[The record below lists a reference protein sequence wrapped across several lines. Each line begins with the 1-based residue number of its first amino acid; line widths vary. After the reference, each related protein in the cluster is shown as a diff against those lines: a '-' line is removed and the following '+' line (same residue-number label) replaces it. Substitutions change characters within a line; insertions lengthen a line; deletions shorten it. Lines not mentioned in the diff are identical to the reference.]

1 MTWWFVPLWL
11 LLLFAGMPLAF
22 SLLVSSVVL
31 LMWQGQDLYI
41 VVQRIIAGPNSFPLL
56 AVPFFILAGTLM
68 NTSGITTRIFS
79 FARNLVGHIPGG
91 LGHVN
96 VLSSLIFSGMSGSAV
111 ADAAGLGMIEI
122 KAMRENGYDA
132 EFSAAVTAASATIGP
147 VVPPSIP
154 MVLFS
159 VLSGA
164 SLGQLFLGGIV
175 PGLLMCFGLMVVVYF
190 IGRKRGYAVD
200 PRPKLATIFVAFF
213 HAFLPLLTPI
223 LIVGGIV
230 TGITT
235 PTEAA
240 VIAVFYAIVIS
251 VIAYRSLSWK
261 GFIEA
266 FLESVEYTAN
276 IMVVVAAATLF
287 GWILTRAQVPQIVAD
302 TLLGI
307 STDPTIV
314 LLMIGVV
321 VLFFGCLMD
330 GTPMML
336 ILVPILVP
344 VTVRAGIDL
353 VQFGVVF
360 VLLQMIGLITPPF
373 AVNVMIVSN
382 ISKASFEEI
391 VRELVP
397 MGLILLVVTIACIL
411 FPQLVLTLPGL
422 IAR

>member
-353 VQFGVVF
+353 VQLGVVF

>member
-22 SLLVSSVVL
+22 SLLVSSIIL

-164 SLGQLFLGGIV
+164 SLGQLFLGGIF

-190 IGRKRGYAVD
+190 IGRKRRYPVD
-200 PRPKLATIFVAFF
+200 PRPKVAAIFAAFI
-213 HAFLPLLTPI
+213 HAFLPLLTPVF
-223 LIVGGIV
+223 IVGGIV

-240 VIAVFYAIVIS
+240 VIAVFYAIAIS
-251 VIAYRSLSWK
+251 VFAYRSLSWK

-266 FLESVEYTAN
+266 FMEAIEYTAN

-302 TLLGI
+302 ALLGI

-314 LLMIGVV
+314 LMLIGLV

-353 VQFGVVF
+353 VQLGVVF

-382 ISKASFEEI
+382 ISKAPFEGI

-411 FPQLVLTLPGL
+411 FPQIVLTLPGL

>member
-353 VQFGVVF
+353 VQLGVVF

-382 ISKASFEEI
+382 ISKASFEGI